1 MKMSLIQ
8 ALRWLWV
15 TASGSLVGCIV
26 QDHQLAFMQSQ
37 GSVDVAFFIAEF
49 DFEDLRC
56 KLLDDGSYLAAVQTA
71 VWKVFYQSHNV

>member
-1 MKMSLIQ
+1 MRMSSIQ
-8 ALRWLWV
+8 AWRWFGI

-49 DFEDLRC
+49 DFEDIRC
-56 KLLDDGSYLAAVQTA
+56 KLLDDGPYVAAVQTA
-71 VWKVFYQSHNV
+71 LWKVFCQSHNV